1 VSSPARPVPLPPADA
16 HGVLLTVAYDGAGF
30 SGFAPQPEQRT
41 VYGEL
46 LRAIRAV
53 DASVAEIRGASRTD
67 AGVHAR
73 GQRVAFDAR
82 LALPSRAW
90 VLALIP
96 HLPDDVAVVRAASVA
111 TGFAPRFEA
120 TRKLYRYVLLR
131 SAVPDPFL
139 RGRAW
144 RIAELGDAG
153 VAAMQREAAA
163 LVGTHDFA
171 AFRSSADQ
179 RTSTVRTIERLDVSA
194 GGATVNVS
202 ITGDGFLHNMV
213 RIVVGTLVDVGLERV
228 EAGACARALCS
239 KRREHLGRTAPP
251 DGLCLERV
259 WLRDE
264 GASAW
269 PEPGV

>member
-1 VSSPARPVPLPPADA
+1 VTAAPPDA

-41 VYGEL
+41 VHGEL

-53 DASVAEIRGASRTD
+53 DGSIAKLRGASRTD

-90 VLALIP
+90 ALALIP
-96 HLPDDVAVVRAASVA
+96 HLPDDVAVVRAAVVA
-111 TGFAPRFEA
+111 PGFAPRFEA
-120 TRKLYRYVLLR
+120 TRKLYRYALLR
-131 SAVPDPFL
+131 SAVPDPFA

-144 RIAELGDAG
+144 RITELGDAAI
-153 VAAMQREAAA
+153 AAMQREAAA

-179 RTSTVRTIERLDVSA
+179 RASTVRTIERLEVSA
-194 GGATVNVS
+194 DGSSAVVAVV
-202 ITGDGFLHNMV
+202 GDGFLHNMV
-213 RIVVGTLVDVGLERV
+213 RIVVGTLVDVGLGRL
-228 EAGACARALCS
+228 EAGACERALRS
-239 KRREHLGRTAPP
+239 KRREDLGRTAPP

-259 WLRDE
+259 WLREE
-264 GASAW
+264 GEDAW
-269 PEPGV
+269 PEADD